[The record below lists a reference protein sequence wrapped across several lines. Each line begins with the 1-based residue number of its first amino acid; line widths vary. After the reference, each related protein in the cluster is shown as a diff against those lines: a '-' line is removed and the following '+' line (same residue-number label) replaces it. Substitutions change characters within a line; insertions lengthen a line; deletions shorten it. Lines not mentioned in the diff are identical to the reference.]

1 MASLERALSGDP
13 VVLAWLR
20 AVKLPTDG
28 LVGGGANL
36 FVLSEQ
42 GQPLA
47 AGAIEGTGEDVLL
60 RFVVTAPA
68 FRGRGYGRQMVS
80 RLSAV
85 AKAEGVRRLWLLP
98 GRAEAFF
105 ARLGWTA
112 SDLDRAPA
120 EVRATAQFET
130 HQAASSVL
138 MCRAL

>member
-28 LVGGGANL
+28 LLGGEARL

-42 GQPLA
+42 GHPLA
-47 AGAIEGTGEDVLL
+47 AGAIEGIGEDVLL
-60 RFVVTAPA
+60 RSVVTAPA
-68 FRGRGYGRQMVS
+68 FRGRGYGRQMVA

-85 AKAEGVRRLWLLP
+85 AKAEGVRRLWLLTAQ
-98 GRAEAFF
+98 AEPFF

-112 SDLDRAPA
+112 WDRERAPA
-120 EVRATAQFET
+120 AVRETSQFDT
-130 HQAASSVL
+130 LCASAVL
-138 MCRAL
+138 MCRTL

>member
-28 LVGGGANL
+28 LVGGEARL

-47 AGAIEGTGEDVLL
+47 AGAIEGSGEDVLL
-60 RFVVTAPA
+60 RSVVTAPA
-68 FRGRGYGRQMVS
+68 FRGRGYGRQMVA

-85 AKAEGVRRLWLLP
+85 AKAEGVRRLWLLTGP
-98 GRAEAFF
+98 AESFF
-105 ARLGWTA
+105 ARLGWTVW
-112 SDLDRAPA
+112 DWERAPA
-120 EVRATAQFET
+120 AVRETTQFDPYCAAAT
-130 HQAASSVL
+130 VL